1 MSIYILLS
9 SSLFLSVTSSDN
21 NYNHYNI
28 FAMSTSTSN
37 APDPYLGRWSG
48 TSTTK
53 PFNDFTIIDILYRD
67 GHSYLHRHDRR
78 SPKPLEGQISYT
90 SNNVF
95 MATVP
100 TWLGGAATI
109 NGTFHSNS
117 FGVVLI
123 AKIEGDGLTGL
134 ETIEVHLKQGAPEHE
149 KYLAPRLN
157 VAPESHPNNA
167 DFMSTAA
174 PEALNMTAEQ
184 LDAAIQA
191 IIRPR
196 SHPDNRVEGLLI
208 LKDGHRVH
216 ESYYYGLTASDSHPC
231 ASITKSIVSL
241 LAGIAI
247 DEGFLSLDDPVA
259 AAFDIPSAWTDS
271 PPILLRHALSMTPG
285 TAFSQ
290 RDTAKMLTST
300 SVASLI
306 LNAPRRY
313 GDPGAKYHYD
323 NSLPIIVSL
332 LIERKSGLG
341 IEAFARKY
349 LFGPLGITNYTWTR
363 MHEDSVDGTPF
374 VLPSGGL
381 NMTLTD
387 LAKVGELLLGGGAY
401 RGNRI
406 VSADY
411 IEAATKSQTREGDY
425 PYGYF
430 FHSNEGGRHVPGD
443 GSVGAYMALGSGGQ
457 VIWVAPRQKL
467 VFVAVGS
474 SWMSF
479 EETPVVLRSF
489 ADTVLRGLE

>member
-1 MSIYILLS
+1 
-9 SSLFLSVTSSDN
+9 
-21 NYNHYNI
+21 
-28 FAMSTSTSN
+28 MSTSTSN
-37 APDPYLGRWSG
+37 APSPYLGRWSG
-48 TSTTK
+48 TSTTQ
-53 PFNDFTIIDILYRD
+53 PFNNFTIIDILYRD
-67 GHSYLHRHDRR
+67 GKNYLLRHDRR
-78 SPKPLEGQISYT
+78 SPGPLESRISFT

-95 MATVP
+95 TTTVP

-109 NGTFHSNS
+109 NGIFHNNS
-117 FGVVLI
+117 SGVVLV

-149 KYLAPRLN
+149 KYIIPHLS
-157 VAPESHPNNA
+157 VAPEGLPENS

-174 PEALNMTAEQ
+174 PEVLNTTAEQ

-191 IIRPR
+191 IIGPP

-208 LKDGHRVH
+208 LKDGRCVH
-216 ESYYYGLTASDSHPC
+216 ESYYYGLTASDPHPC
-231 ASITKSIVSL
+231 ASITKSIISL

-247 DEGFLSLDDPVA
+247 DQGFLSLDDPVA

-271 PPILLRHALSMTPG
+271 PPILLRHALSMTSG

-323 NSLPIIVSL
+323 NSLPTIVSL
-332 LIERKSGLG
+332 LIERRSGLG

-349 LFGPLGITNYTWTR
+349 LFDPLGITNYTWTR
-363 MHEDSVDGTPF
+363 MHEDSVDGAPF

-387 LAKVGELLLGGGAY
+387 LAKVGELLLGGGEY

-406 VSADY
+406 LSANY
-411 IEAATKSQTREGDY
+411 IDAATKSQTREGDY

-430 FHSNEGGRHVPGD
+430 FHSNDGGRHVLGD

-457 VIWVAPRQKL
+457 VIWVAPKQNL
-467 VFVAVGS
+467 VFVAIGS

>member
-1 MSIYILLS
+1 
-9 SSLFLSVTSSDN
+9 
-21 NYNHYNI
+21 
-28 FAMSTSTSN
+28 MSTSTTY
-37 APDPYLGRWSG
+37 APSPYLGRWSG
-48 TSTTK
+48 TSTTQ
-53 PFNDFTIIDILYRD
+53 PFNDFTIIDILDRD
-67 GHSYLHRHDRR
+67 GNNYLRRHDRR
-78 SPKPLEGQISYT
+78 SPKPLEGQINFT

-95 MATVP
+95 TTTVP

-109 NGTFHSNS
+109 NGTFHSNRS
-117 FGVVLI
+117 GVILV

-134 ETIEVHLKQGAPEHE
+134 ETKEVHLKQGAPEHE
-149 KYLAPRLN
+149 KYLVSRFD
-157 VAPESHPNNA
+157 VAPESLPNNA
-167 DFMSTAA
+167 DFTSTAD
-174 PEALNMTAEQ
+174 PEILNMTSEQ

-191 IIRPR
+191 IIKPL
-196 SHPDNRVEGLLI
+196 SHPDNRVDGLLI
-208 LKDGHRVH
+208 LKDGCRVH
-216 ESYYYGLTASDSHPC
+216 ESYYYGLTASEPHPC

-247 DEGFLSLDDPVA
+247 DQGLLSLDDPVA
-259 AAFDIPSAWTDS
+259 AAFDIPSAWTES
-271 PPILLRHALSMTPG
+271 PPILLRHALSMTSG

-290 RDTAKMLTST
+290 RDTATMLTST
-300 SVASLI
+300 SVAQLI

-313 GDPGAKYHYD
+313 GAPGDKYHYD
-323 NSLPIIVSL
+323 NSLPTIVSL
-332 LIERKSGLG
+332 LIERRSGLG

-349 LFGPLGITNYTWTR
+349 LFDPLGVTNYTWTR
-363 MHEDSVDGTPF
+363 MHEDSVDDAPF

-387 LAKVGELLLGGGAY
+387 LAKVGELLLGGGEY

-411 IEAATKSQTREGDY
+411 IKAATKSQTKEGDY

-430 FHSNEGGRHVPGD
+430 FHSNEGGRHVAGD

-457 VIWVAPRQKL
+457 VIWVAPKQKL

-489 ADTVLRGLE
+489 ADTILGVLK

>member
-1 MSIYILLS
+1 
-9 SSLFLSVTSSDN
+9 
-21 NYNHYNI
+21 
-28 FAMSTSTSN
+28 MSTSTTY
-37 APDPYLGRWSG
+37 APSPYMGRWSG
-48 TSTTK
+48 TSTTQ
-53 PFNDFTIIDILYRD
+53 PFNDFTIIDILYRN
-67 GHSYLHRHDRR
+67 GNNYLLRHDRR
-78 SPKPLEGQISYT
+78 SPKPLESQINFT

-95 MATVP
+95 TTIVP
-100 TWLGGAATI
+100 TWLGGAAAI
-109 NGTFHSNS
+109 NGTFHSNGS
-117 FGVVLI
+117 GVVLI
-123 AKIEGDGLTGL
+123 AKIEGNGLTGL

-149 KYLAPRLN
+149 KYIVPLLG
-157 VAPESHPNNA
+157 VAPESLPKNP
-167 DFMSTAA
+167 DFISTAD
-174 PEALNMTAEQ
+174 PEVLNMTAEKF
-184 LDAAIQA
+184 DAAIQA
-191 IIRPR
+191 IIKPA
-196 SHPDNRVEGLLI
+196 SHPDNRIDGLLV
-208 LKDGHRVH
+208 LKDGCRVH
-216 ESYYYGLTASDSHPC
+216 ESYYYGLTASDPHPC

-241 LAGIAI
+241 LAGISI
-247 DEGFLSLDDPVA
+247 DHGLLSLDDPVA
-259 AAFDIPSAWTDS
+259 AAFPFPSAWTDS
-271 PPILLRHALSMTPG
+271 PPILLRHALSMASG

-290 RDTAKMLTST
+290 RDTANMLTST

-313 GDPGAKYHYD
+313 GAPGDKYHYD
-323 NSLPIIVSL
+323 NSLPTIVSL
-332 LIERKSGLG
+332 LIERRSRLG

-349 LFGPLGITNYTWTR
+349 LFDPLGITNYTWTR
-363 MHEDSVDGTPF
+363 MHEGSVDGAPF

-387 LAKVGELLLGGGAY
+387 LAKVGELLLGGGEY

-411 IEAATKSQTREGDY
+411 IDAATKSQTREGDY

-479 EETPVVLRSF
+479 EQTPVVLRSF
-489 ADTVLRGLE
+489 ADTVLRALE